1 MKPFSIPRV
10 ASLPFLEQQSI
21 FLFVPFV
28 QFVIKKYNTAMTFE
42 MILTLGILAF
52 AIIFFVTEWLRVD
65 VVALIVV
72 ITLMVTNLLTPTEA
86 IAGFSSTIVLTIA
99 SLFVIGGAILQTGL
113 AASIGRQI
121 LKVAGG
127 GQTSLMIAVMLTV
140 AILSAFMSDT
150 GTVAVLLP
158 AVISMAASVQLSP
171 SKLLIPLSFGALLGG
186 STTLIGTPPNL
197 IVSDLLSENGMQP
210 FQFFDY
216 APLGILL
223 VVVGILFMV
232 TLGKRMLPDRT
243 REKGLLRFETP
254 EEIAERYRLP
264 DNLYRLRVRAASTL
278 VGKSIAEGEFGA
290 RFNVNILEIRRKPEA
305 KTMVKLGETRLIW
318 QADKAKGLKPSA
330 ETTFQPDDLLIVQG
344 TASGISHLA
353 ASWNLGVQPA
363 KRSDEQA
370 ISNEEVG
377 IAEVLLPQR
386 SRLVGKTL
394 SELSFGRIYRL
405 TVLGIQRPSE
415 GESLNLK
422 ATPLRF
428 GDTLLVQGSWK
439 NILALRQKRRDFV
452 VMGHPEAMQGPPQ
465 RAKAPLAG
473 LILLA
478 MLLSMVGEFMPLTTS
493 SMLAALLM
501 ILTGCL
507 SIDEAYNVIDWKS
520 IVLVAGML
528 PMSAALD
535 KVGLVALIAENLT
548 TILGALNP
556 IWIVGGLFL
565 VTSLFTQVLSNT
577 ATAVLIAP
585 LALAIGQ
592 NLGIQP
598 HALLMS
604 VAVAASMAF
613 ASPVASPVNTLV
625 MGAGNYRFSDYI
637 KLGAPLIL
645 IAMVITMLVLPL
657 LFPF

>member
-1 MKPFSIPRV
+1 
-10 ASLPFLEQQSI
+10 
-21 FLFVPFV
+21 
-28 QFVIKKYNTAMTFE
+28 MTLQ
-42 MILTLGILAF
+42 MLLALGILAF
-52 AIIFFVTEWLRVD
+52 AILFFITEWLRVD
-65 VVALIVV
+65 VVALVVV
-72 ITLMVTNLLTPTEA
+72 IALMVTQLLTPAEA
-86 IAGFSSTIVLTIA
+86 IAGFSSPIVLTIA

-113 AASIGRQI
+113 AAAIGRQI

-127 GQTSLMIAVMLTV
+127 GQASLMTAVMLTV

-158 AVISMAASVQLSP
+158 AVVSMAGSVNLSP

-186 STTLIGTPPNL
+186 SATLIGTPPNI
-197 IVSDLLSENGMQP
+197 IVSDLLHENGMQP

-216 APLGILL
+216 SPIGLLLITAGI
-223 VVVGILFMV
+223 IFMV

-243 REKGLLRFETP
+243 RTKGLLRFETP
-254 EEIAERYRLP
+254 EEIAKRYRLP

-278 VGKSIAEGEFGA
+278 VGKTIAEGEFGK
-290 RFNVNILEIRRKPEA
+290 RFNVTILEIRRKPEA
-305 KTMVKLGETRLIW
+305 RTMVKLGETRLVW
-318 QADKAKGLKPSA
+318 QAEKAKGMKPSA
-330 ETTFQPDDLLIVQG
+330 ETTFQPNDLLIVQG
-344 TASGISHLA
+344 QTTDVTHLA
-353 ASWNLGVQPA
+353 ASWNLAVQPA
-363 KRSDEQA
+363 KPADERA

-386 SRLVGKTL
+386 SHLIGQTL
-394 SELSFGRIYRL
+394 SKLHFGRVYQL
-405 TVLGIQRPSE
+405 TVLGIQRPGVDE
-415 GESLNLK
+415 ALNLK
-422 ATPLRF
+422 TTPLRF
-428 GDTLLVQGSWK
+428 GDTLLVQGSWE
-439 NILALRQKRRDFV
+439 NILSLRQKRRDFV
-452 VMGHPEAMQGPPQ
+452 VMGHPEAMQGPTQ
-465 RAKAPLAG
+465 RSKAPLAG

-478 MLLSMVGEFMPLTTS
+478 MLLTMVGEFMPLTTS

-507 SIDEAYNVIDWKS
+507 TIDEAYNVIDWKS

-528 PMSAALD
+528 PMSAALS
-535 KVGLVALIAENLT
+535 KVGLIDLLASNLT
-548 TILGALNP
+548 VTLGALNP
-556 IWIVGGLFL
+556 AWIIGGLFIT
-565 VTSLFTQVLSNT
+565 TSLFTQVLSNT

-604 VAVAASMAF
+604 VAIAASMAF

-637 KLGAPLIL
+637 KVGAPMIL
-645 IAMVITMLVLPL
+645 ISMVITMLVLPL

>member
-1 MKPFSIPRV
+1 
-10 ASLPFLEQQSI
+10 
-21 FLFVPFV
+21 
-28 QFVIKKYNTAMTFE
+28 MTTQ
-42 MILTLGILAF
+42 MLITLGILAF
-52 AIIFFVTEWLRVD
+52 AILFFITEWLRVD

-72 ITLMVTNLLTPTEA
+72 ITLMVTKLLTPSEA
-86 IAGFSSTIVLTIA
+86 IAGFSSPVVLTIA

-127 GQTSLMIAVMLTV
+127 GQASLMTAVMLTV

-158 AVISMAASVQLSP
+158 AVISMASSIQLSP

-186 STTLIGTPPNL
+186 SATLIGTPPNI
-197 IVSDLLSENGMQP
+197 IVSDLLHENGLEP

-216 APLGILL
+216 SPIGLILIAS
-223 VVVGILFMV
+223 GILFMV
-232 TLGKRMLPDRT
+232 TIGKKMLPDRART
-243 REKGLLRFETP
+243 RGLLRFETP

-278 VGKSIAEGEFGA
+278 VGKSIAEADLGA
-290 RFNVNILEIRRKPEA
+290 RFNITVLEIRRKPEA
-305 KTMVKLGETRLIW
+305 RTMVKLGETSLVW
-318 QADKAKGLKPSA
+318 QADKAKGMKPSV
-330 ETTFQPDDLLIVQG
+330 ETTFQPNDLLIIQG
-344 TASGISHLA
+344 ETTDITHLA

-363 KRSDEQA
+363 KRADEHA

-394 SELSFGRIYRL
+394 TDLSFGRIYRL
-405 TVLGIQRPSE
+405 TVLGIQRPSVKE
-415 GESLNLK
+415 TLNLK
-422 ATPLRF
+422 TTPLQF
-428 GDTLLVQGSWK
+428 GDILLVQGSWE
-439 NILALRQKRRDFV
+439 NILSLRKKRRDFV
-452 VMGHPEAMQGPPQ
+452 VMGHPEEMQGPPQ
-465 RAKAPLAG
+465 KDKAPLAG
-473 LILLA
+473 IILLG
-478 MLLSMVGEFMPLTTS
+478 MLIMMVGEFMPLTTS
-493 SMLAALLM
+493 SMLAAVLM

-507 SIDEAYNVIDWKS
+507 TIDEAYNFINWKS

-528 PMSAALD
+528 PMSAALVS
-535 KVGLVALIAENLT
+535 VGLIDLLASNLT
-548 TILGALNP
+548 IALGALSP
-556 IWIVGGLFL
+556 IWVIGGLFIT
-565 VTSLFTQVLSNT
+565 TSIFTQVLSNT

-585 LALAIGQ
+585 LAFAIAQ

-604 VAVAASMAF
+604 VAIAASMAF

-625 MGAGNYRFSDYI
+625 MGAGNYRFSDYMKI
-637 KLGAPLIL
+637 GAPMIL
-645 IAMVITMLVLPL
+645 ISMAITMLVLPL
-657 LFPF
+657 LWPF

>member
-1 MKPFSIPRV
+1 
-10 ASLPFLEQQSI
+10 
-21 FLFVPFV
+21 
-28 QFVIKKYNTAMTFE
+28 MTFE
-42 MILTLGILAF
+42 MYLTLGILAF

-72 ITLMVTNLLTPTEA
+72 STLMVTQLLEPSEA
-86 IAGFSSTIVLTIA
+86 IAGFSSPIVLTIA

-127 GQTSLMIAVMLTV
+127 GEASLMIAVMLTV

-158 AVISMAASVQLSP
+158 AVISMASSVQISP

-186 STTLIGTPPNL
+186 SATLIGTPPNI
-197 IVSDLLSENGMQP
+197 IVSDLLHENGLEP

-216 APLGILL
+216 SPIGLILIITG
-223 VVVGILFMV
+223 VLFMV
-232 TLGKRMLPDRT
+232 TIGKRMLPNRT

-254 EEIAERYRLP
+254 EEIAKRYRLP
-264 DNLYRLRVRAASTL
+264 DNLYRLRVRATSPL
-278 VGKSIAEGEFGA
+278 IGKTIAEGKFGA
-290 RFNVNILEIRRKPEA
+290 RFNSTILEIKRKPEA
-305 KTMVKLGETRLIW
+305 RTMVKLGETRLVW
-318 QADKAKGLKPSA
+318 QADKAKGMKPSA
-330 ETTFQPDDLLIVQG
+330 ITTFQHDDLLIVQG
-344 TASGISHLA
+344 TATDSAHLA
-353 ASWNLGVQPA
+353 ASWNLGMQPA

-370 ISNEEVG
+370 ISNEEIG

-386 SRLVGKTL
+386 SRLVGKTVP
-394 SELSFGRIYRL
+394 ELSFGRVYKL
-405 TVLGIQRPSE
+405 TVLGIQRP
-415 GESLNLK
+415 GEKGNLNLK
-422 ATPLRF
+422 TTKLRF
-428 GDTLLVQGSWK
+428 GDTLLVQGSWE
-439 NILALRQKRRDFV
+439 NILNLRQKRRDFV
-452 VMGHPEAMQGPPQ
+452 VMGHPEEMQGPTQ
-465 RAKAPLAG
+465 RDKAPLAG
-473 LILLA
+473 LILLG
-478 MLLSMVGEFMPLTTS
+478 MLLMMVGEFMPLTTS
-493 SMLAALLM
+493 SMVAALLM

-507 SIDEAYNVIDWKS
+507 TIDEAYNVIDWKS

-528 PMSAALD
+528 PMSAALS
-535 KVGLVALIAENLT
+535 KVGLIDLLAENLT
-548 TILGALNP
+548 VTLGTLNP
-556 IWIVGGLFL
+556 IWIIGGLFL
-565 VTSLFTQVLSNT
+565 TTSLFTQVLSNT

-585 LALAIGQ
+585 LALAIAQ

-604 VAVAASMAF
+604 VAIAASMAF

-637 KLGAPLIL
+637 KIGVPM
-645 IAMVITMLVLPL
+645 IAISMVITMFVLPL

>member
-1 MKPFSIPRV
+1 MT
-10 ASLPFLEQQSI
+10 LEM
-21 FLFVPFV
+21 
-28 QFVIKKYNTAMTFE
+28 VI
-42 MILTLGILAF
+42 TLGILAF
-52 AIIFFVTEWLRVD
+52 AILFFVTEWLRVD

-72 ITLMVTNLLTPTEA
+72 ITLMVTQVLTPSEA

-127 GQTSLMIAVMLTV
+127 GQASLMAAVMLTV

-158 AVISMAASVQLSP
+158 AVISMAASVQISP

-186 STTLIGTPPNL
+186 SATLIGTPPNL
-197 IVSDLLSENGMQP
+197 IVSDLLHEHGMQP

-223 VVVGILFMV
+223 IIAGVIFMV
-232 TLGKRMLPDRT
+232 TVGKQMLPDRT

-254 EEIAERYRLP
+254 EEIAKRYRLP
-264 DNLYRLRVRAASTL
+264 DNLYRLRVRGASTL

-305 KTMVKLGETRLIW
+305 RTMMQLGETKLVW
-318 QADKAKGLKPSA
+318 QVSEKGIKPSL
-330 ETTFQPDDLLIVQG
+330 EMTFERDDLLIAQG
-344 TASGISHLA
+344 TATDISQLA
-353 ASWNLGVQPA
+353 AFWNLGVQPA
-363 KRSDEQA
+363 KRADEQA
-370 ISNEEVG
+370 ISNEEIG
-377 IAEVLLPQR
+377 IAEILLPQR
-386 SRLVGKTL
+386 SRLIGKTVL
-394 SELSFGRIYRL
+394 DLSFGRIYKL
-405 TVLGIQRPSE
+405 TVLAIQRP
-415 GESLNLK
+415 GVDGTLSLKN
-422 ATPLRF
+422 THLRF
-428 GDTLLVQGSWK
+428 GDTLLVQGAWED
-439 NILALRQKRRDFV
+439 ILALRSKRSDFV
-452 VMGHPEAMQGPPQ
+452 VMGHPEEIQGPTQ

-473 LILLA
+473 LILIA
-478 MLLSMVGEFMPLTTS
+478 MLFSMVGEFMPLTTS

-507 SIDEAYNVIDWKS
+507 TIDEAYNVIDWKS

-528 PMSAALD
+528 PMSAALG
-535 KVGLVALIAENLT
+535 KVGLIDLLAENLT
-548 TILGALNP
+548 VTLGSLNP

-565 VTSLFTQVLSNT
+565 TTSLFTQVLSNT

-598 HALLMS
+598 HAFLMS

-637 KLGAPLIL
+637 KVGGPLML
-645 IAMVITMLVLPL
+645 IAMVLTMVVLPL
-657 LFPF
+657 IFPF

>member
-1 MKPFSIPRV
+1 MYI
-10 ASLPFLEQQSI
+10 
-21 FLFVPFV
+21 
-28 QFVIKKYNTAMTFE
+28 
-42 MILTLGILAF
+42 TLGILAF
-52 AIIFFVTEWLRVD
+52 AILFFVTEWLRVD

-72 ITLMVTNLLTPTEA
+72 IALMVTKILSPAEA

-127 GQTSLMIAVMLTV
+127 GETSLMIGIMLTV

-158 AVISMAASVQLSP
+158 AVISMAASAKLSP

-186 STTLIGTPPNL
+186 SATLIGTPPNL
-197 IVSDLLSENGMQP
+197 IVSDLLRENGMQP

-216 APLGILL
+216 TPLGLALI
-223 VVVGILFMV
+223 VAGILFMV
-232 TLGKRMLPDRT
+232 TLGRRILPERT
-243 REKGLLRFETP
+243 RTTGLLRFETP
-254 EEIAERYRLP
+254 EEITERYRLP
-264 DNLYRLRVRAASTL
+264 DNLYRLRVRVASAL
-278 VGKSIAEGEFGA
+278 VGKTIAEGEFGA
-290 RFNVNILEIRRKPEA
+290 RFNVTILELRRKPEA
-305 KTMVKLGETRLIW
+305 RTMVKLGETRLVW
-318 QADKAKGLKPSA
+318 QADKEKGVKPSV
-330 ETTFQPDDLLIVQG
+330 EMVFQPDDLLIVQG
-344 TASGISHLA
+344 SPADTAHLS

-363 KRSDEQA
+363 EAADERA
-370 ISNEEVG
+370 ILNEEVG

-386 SRLVGKTL
+386 STLIDKTL
-394 SELSFGRIYRL
+394 PELHFGRLHQL
-405 TVLGIQRPSE
+405 TVLGIQRPGSD
-415 GESLNLK
+415 ESLNLK
-422 ATPLRF
+422 TTPLRF
-428 GDTLLVQGSWK
+428 GDTLLVQGSWE
-439 NILALRQKRRDFV
+439 NILALRQKGRDFV
-452 VMGHPEAMQGPPQ
+452 VMGHPEALQGPPQ

-473 LILLA
+473 LILLV
-478 MLLSMVGEFMPLTTS
+478 MLLSMVGEVMPLTTS

-535 KVGLVALIAENLT
+535 KVGLVSLIAENLT
-548 TILGALNP
+548 TTLGVLNP
-556 IWIVGGLFL
+556 IWIIGGLFL
-565 VTSLFTQVLSNT
+565 VTSFFTQVLSNT
-577 ATAVLIAP
+577 ATAVLVAP
-585 LALAIGQ
+585 LALAIAQ

-598 HALLMS
+598 HALLMA

-625 MGAGNYRFSDYI
+625 MGAGNYRFSDYM
-637 KLGAPLIL
+637 KVGAPLML
-645 IAMVITMLVLPL
+645 IAMVVTMVILPL

>member
-1 MKPFSIPRV
+1 MNIYL
-10 ASLPFLEQQSI
+10 A
-21 FLFVPFV
+21 
-28 QFVIKKYNTAMTFE
+28 
-42 MILTLGILAF
+42 LGILLF
-52 AIIFFVTEWLRVD
+52 AILFFVTEWLRVD

-72 ITLMVTNLLTPTEA
+72 VALMVTKLLTPAEA
-86 IAGFSSTIVLTIA
+86 IAGFASPIVLTIA

-127 GQTSLMIAVMLTV
+127 NETSLLTAVMLTV
-140 AILSAFMSDT
+140 ATLSAFMSDT

-158 AVISMAASVQLSP
+158 AVVSLAASVQISP

-186 STTLIGTPPNL
+186 SMTLIGTPPNL
-197 IVSDLLSENGMQP
+197 IVSDLLHENGMQP

-216 APLGILL
+216 APLGIILL
-223 VVVGILFMV
+223 GVGVLFMV
-232 TLGKRMLPDRT
+232 LIGRKILPDRT
-243 REKGLLRFETP
+243 REKGLVRFETRD
-254 EEIAERYRLP
+254 ELAERYRLP

-278 VGKSIAEGEFGA
+278 VEKSIAEGQFGA
-290 RFNVNILEIRRKPEA
+290 RFNVTILEIRRKPEA
-305 KTMVKLGETRLIW
+305 RTMVKLGETRLIW
-318 QADKAKGLKPSA
+318 QADKEKGMKPSV
-330 ETTFQPDDLLIVQG
+330 ETRFQPDDLLIVQG
-344 TASGISHLA
+344 TASDISHLA

-363 KRSDEQA
+363 KPADEEV
-370 ISNEEVG
+370 ISNAEVG

-394 SELSFGRIYRL
+394 QELRFGRVYKL
-405 TVLGIQRPSE
+405 TVLGIQRPSQKE
-415 GESLNLK
+415 MPNVK
-422 ATPLRF
+422 NTPLRF
-428 GDTLLVQGSWK
+428 GDTLLVQGAWED
-439 NILALRQKRRDFV
+439 ILALRKERRDFV
-452 VMGHPEAMQGPPQ
+452 VMGHPEGLQGPPQ
-465 RAKAPLAG
+465 RAKAPIAG

-478 MLLSMVGEFMPLTTS
+478 MLVSMVGEFMPLTTS

-507 SIDEAYNVIDWKS
+507 NIDEAYNVIDWKS

-528 PMSAALD
+528 PMSAALE
-535 KVGLVALIAENLT
+535 KVGLINLLAEDLT
-548 TILGALNP
+548 VSLGALNP

-565 VTSLFTQVLSNT
+565 VTSLFTQALSNT

-585 LALAIGQ
+585 LALAIAQ

-637 KLGAPLIL
+637 KVGAPLML
-645 IAMVITMLVLPL
+645 LAMIVTMVVLPI

>member
-1 MKPFSIPRV
+1 
-10 ASLPFLEQQSI
+10 
-21 FLFVPFV
+21 
-28 QFVIKKYNTAMTFE
+28 
-42 MILTLGILAF
+42 MIITLGILAF
-52 AIIFFVTEWLRVD
+52 AILFFVTEWLRVD

-72 ITLMVTNLLTPTEA
+72 VALMVSDILTPSEA

-113 AASIGRQI
+113 AATIGRQI
-121 LKVAGG
+121 LKVAGS
-127 GQTSLMIAVMLTV
+127 GQTSLMAAIMLTV

-158 AVISMAASVQLSP
+158 AVISMASSAKLSP
-171 SKLLIPLSFGALLGG
+171 SKLLIPLAFGSLLGG
-186 STTLIGTPPNL
+186 SATLIGTPPNL
-197 IVSDLLSENGMQP
+197 IVSDLLRENGMQP

-223 VVVGILFMV
+223 IVVGIAFMV
-232 TLGKRMLPDRT
+232 TVGKRMLPDRT
-243 REKGLLRFETP
+243 RTKGLQRFETP
-254 EEIAERYRLP
+254 DEIAERYRLP
-264 DNLYRLRVRAASTL
+264 DNLYRLRVRAASSL
-278 VGKSIAEGEFGA
+278 VGKTIAQGEFGA
-290 RFNVNILEIRRKPEA
+290 RFNVTILELRRKPEA
-305 KTMVKLGETRLIW
+305 RTMMKLGEQRIVW
-318 QADKAKGLKPSA
+318 QADKEKGLKPSA
-330 ETTFQPDDLLIVQG
+330 ETIFQPDDLLIVQG
-344 TASGISHLA
+344 NAADTAHLA
-353 ASWNLGVQPA
+353 ASWNLGVQSA
-363 KRSDEQA
+363 KPSDESA
-370 ISNEEVG
+370 ILNEEVG

-394 SELSFGRIYRL
+394 PELSFGRIHRL
-405 TVLGIQRPSE
+405 TVLGILRPGVDE
-415 GESLNLK
+415 PLNLK
-422 ATPLRF
+422 STRLRF
-428 GDTLLVQGSWK
+428 GDTLLVQGSWE
-439 NILALRQKRRDFV
+439 NILTLRKKRREFV
-452 VMGHPEAMQGPPQ
+452 VMGHPEALQGPPQ

-478 MLLSMVGEFMPLTTS
+478 MLLSMVGEFLPLTTS

-501 ILTGCL
+501 ILTGCV

-528 PMSAALD
+528 PMSAALE
-535 KVGLVALIAENLT
+535 KVGLIELLAGNLT
-548 TILGALNP
+548 VTLGTLNP
-556 IWIVGGLFL
+556 IWIIGGLFL

-577 ATAVLIAP
+577 ATAVLVAP
-585 LALAIGQ
+585 LALAIAQ

-625 MGAGNYRFSDYI
+625 MGAGNYRFSDYM
-637 KLGAPLIL
+637 KVGAPLML
-645 IAMVITMLVLPL
+645 IAMTVTMVVLPL

>member
-1 MKPFSIPRV
+1 MESSTTLLKNIRPIRQIRTIRDTIPRMT
-10 ASLPFLEQQSI
+10 LEMYI
-21 FLFVPFV
+21 
-28 QFVIKKYNTAMTFE
+28 
-42 MILTLGILAF
+42 TLGILAF

-65 VVALIVV
+65 VVALVVV
-72 ITLMVTNLLTPTEA
+72 ITLMVTQLLTPAEA
-86 IAGFSSTIVLTIA
+86 IAGFSSPIVLTIA
-99 SLFVIGGAILQTGL
+99 SLFIIGGAILQTGL

-121 LKVAGG
+121 LRVAGG
-127 GQTSLMIAVMLTV
+127 GQASLMTAVMLTV

-158 AVISMAASVQLSP
+158 AVISMASSVQISP

-186 STTLIGTPPNL
+186 SATLIGTPPNI
-197 IVSDLLSENGMQP
+197 IVSDLLHENGLEP

-216 APLGILL
+216 SLIGLILITA
-223 VVVGILFMV
+223 GILFMV
-232 TLGKRMLPDRT
+232 TIGKRMLPDRT

-264 DNLYRLRVRAASTL
+264 DNLYRLRVRKASAL
-278 VGKSIAEGEFGA
+278 IGKSIAEGDFGA
-290 RFNVNILEIRRKPEA
+290 KFNVNILELRRKPEVR
-305 KTMVKLGETRLIW
+305 TMMQLGETKLVW
-318 QADKAKGLKPSA
+318 QTGEKGMKPSP
-330 ETTFQPDDLLIVQG
+330 ETTLQRDDLLIVQG
-344 TASGISHLA
+344 TATDMAHLA

-363 KRSDEQA
+363 KPADEKA
-370 ISNEEVG
+370 ISNEEIG

-386 SRLVGKTL
+386 SRLMGKTL
-394 SELSFGRIYRL
+394 PELSFGRIYKL
-405 TVLGIQRPSE
+405 TVLGIQRPGGKE
-415 GESLNLK
+415 NLPLK
-422 ATPLRF
+422 TTRLRF
-428 GDTLLVQGSWK
+428 GDTLLVQGSWE
-439 NILALRQKRRDFV
+439 NILNLRQKRRDFV
-452 VMGHPEAMQGPPQ
+452 VMGHPEEMQGPTQ
-465 RAKAPLAG
+465 RDKAPLAG
-473 LILLA
+473 IILLG
-478 MLLSMVGEFMPLTTS
+478 MLLMMVGEFMPLTTS

-507 SIDEAYNVIDWKS
+507 TIDEAYSVIDWKS

-528 PMSAALD
+528 PMSAALS
-535 KVGLVALIAENLT
+535 KVGLIDLLASNLT
-548 TILGALNP
+548 VMLGSLNP
-556 IWIVGGLFL
+556 IWIIGGLFL
-565 VTSLFTQVLSNT
+565 TTSVFTQVLSNT

-604 VAVAASMAF
+604 VAIAASMAF

-637 KLGAPLIL
+637 KVGTPMIL
-645 IAMVITMLVLPL
+645 ISMVITMFVLPL

>member
-1 MKPFSIPRV
+1 MYI
-10 ASLPFLEQQSI
+10 ALG
-21 FLFVPFV
+21 
-28 QFVIKKYNTAMTFE
+28 
-42 MILTLGILAF
+42 ILTL

-65 VVALIVV
+65 VVALAVV
-72 ITLMVTNLLTPTEA
+72 VALMLTKLLTPNEA
-86 IAGFSSTIVLTIA
+86 IAGFASPIVLTIA

-127 GQTSLMIAVMLTV
+127 GQTSLMVAVMLTV

-158 AVISMAASVQLSP
+158 AVISMAASAKLSP

-186 STTLIGTPPNL
+186 SATLIGTPPNL
-197 IVSDLLSENGMQP
+197 IVSDLLRENGMEP

-216 APLGILL
+216 TPLGLILIS
-223 VVVGILFMV
+223 VGVLFMV
-232 TLGKRMLPDRT
+232 TLGKRLLPDRT
-243 REKGLLRFETP
+243 RKTGLQRFETP

-264 DNLYRLRVRAASTL
+264 DNLYRLRVRAASKL
-278 VGKSIAEGEFGA
+278 IGKTIAETEFGG
-290 RFNVNILEIRRKPEA
+290 RFNVTILELRRKPEA
-305 KTMVKLGETRLIW
+305 RTMVKLGETRIVW
-318 QADKAKGLKPSA
+318 QADKEKGIKPSA
-330 ETTFQPDDLLIVQG
+330 ETVFQHDDLLIVQG
-344 TASGISHLA
+344 NSADTAHLA

-363 KRSDEQA
+363 ESADESA

-386 SRLVGKTL
+386 SSLVGKTL
-394 SELSFGRIYRL
+394 ATLSFGRIYRL
-405 TVLGIQRPSE
+405 TVLGIQRPGSDVPL
-415 GESLNLK
+415 SLKN
-422 ATPLRF
+422 TSLRF
-428 GDTLLVQGSWK
+428 GDTLLVQGSWE
-439 NILALRQKRRDFV
+439 NILSLRKKRRDFV
-452 VMGHPEAMQGPPQ
+452 VMGHPEALQGPPQ

-473 LILLA
+473 FILLL
-478 MLLSMVGEFMPLTTS
+478 MLLSMVGEVMPLTTS

-548 TILGALNP
+548 TTLGTLNP
-556 IWIVGGLFL
+556 IWIIGGLFL

-577 ATAVLIAP
+577 ATAVLVAP
-585 LALAIGQ
+585 LALAIAQ

-598 HALLMS
+598 HALLMA

-625 MGAGNYRFSDYI
+625 MGAGNYRFSDYM
-637 KLGAPLIL
+637 KVGAPLML
-645 IAMVITMLVLPL
+645 IAMVVTMVV
-657 LFPF
+657 

>member
-1 MKPFSIPRV
+1 
-10 ASLPFLEQQSI
+10 
-21 FLFVPFV
+21 
-28 QFVIKKYNTAMTFE
+28 MTLE
-42 MILTLGILAF
+42 MIITLGILAF

-65 VVALIVV
+65 VVALVVV
-72 ITLMVTNLLTPTEA
+72 ITLMVTQVLTPSEA
-86 IAGFSSTIVLTIA
+86 IAGFSSPVVLTIA
-99 SLFVIGGAILQTGL
+99 SLFIIGGAILQTGL

-127 GQTSLMIAVMLTV
+127 GQASLMTAVMLTV

-158 AVISMAASVQLSP
+158 AVISMASSVQLSP

-186 STTLIGTPPNL
+186 SATLIGTPPNI
-197 IVSDLLSENGMQP
+197 IVSDLLHENGLEP

-216 APLGILL
+216 SPIGLILI
-223 VVVGILFMV
+223 VSGILFMV

-264 DNLYRLRVRAASTL
+264 DNLYRLRVRTASKL
-278 VGKSIAEGEFGA
+278 IGKSIAEGDFGA
-290 RFNVNILEIRRKPEA
+290 KFNVNILELRRKPEVR
-305 KTMVKLGETRLIW
+305 TMMQLGETKLVW
-318 QADKAKGLKPSA
+318 QTGEKGMKPSP
-330 ETTFQPDDLLIVQG
+330 ETTLQRDDLLIVQG
-344 TASGISHLA
+344 TATNMAHLA

-363 KRSDEQA
+363 KRTDEKA

-377 IAEVLLPQR
+377 LAEVLLPQR
-386 SRLVGKTL
+386 SRLIGKTVM
-394 SELSFGRIYRL
+394 ELSFGRIYKL
-405 TVLGIQRPSE
+405 TVLGIQRP
-415 GESLNLK
+415 GEKENLNLK
-422 ATPLRF
+422 TTRLHF
-428 GDTLLVQGSWK
+428 GDTLLVQGSWE
-439 NILALRQKRRDFV
+439 NILNLRKKRRDFV
-452 VMGHPEAMQGPPQ
+452 VMGHPEEMQGPTQ
-465 RAKAPLAG
+465 RDKAPLAG
-473 LILLA
+473 IILLG
-478 MLLSMVGEFMPLTTS
+478 MLLMMVGEFMPLTTS

-507 SIDEAYNVIDWKS
+507 TIDDAYSVIDWKS

-528 PMSAALD
+528 PMSAALS
-535 KVGLVALIAENLT
+535 KVGLIDLLASNLTVAL
-548 TILGALNP
+548 GSLNP
-556 IWIVGGLFL
+556 IWIIGGLFL
-565 VTSLFTQVLSNT
+565 TTSVFTQVLSNT

-604 VAVAASMAF
+604 VTIAASMAF
-613 ASPVASPVNTLV
+613 ASPIASPVNTLI
-625 MGAGNYRFSDYI
+625 MSTGNYRFSDYI
-637 KLGAPLIL
+637 KVGAPMIL
-645 IAMVITMLVLPL
+645 ISMVITMLVLPL

>member
-1 MKPFSIPRV
+1 MTIPM
-10 ASLPFLEQQSI
+10 FI
-21 FLFVPFV
+21 
-28 QFVIKKYNTAMTFE
+28 
-42 MILTLGILAF
+42 TLGILAF
-52 AIIFFVTEWLRVD
+52 AILFFVTEWLRVD

-72 ITLMVTNLLTPTEA
+72 VALMVSDILTPSEA
-86 IAGFSSTIVLTIA
+86 IAGFSSTVVLTIA

-113 AASIGRQI
+113 AATIGRQI
-121 LKVAGG
+121 LKIAGG
-127 GQTSLMIAVMLTV
+127 GEASLMAGIMLTV

-158 AVISMAASVQLSP
+158 AVISMAASAKLSP
-171 SKLLIPLSFGALLGG
+171 SKLLIPLAFGSLLGG
-186 STTLIGTPPNL
+186 SATLIGTPPNL
-197 IVSDLLSENGMQP
+197 IVSDLLRENGMQP

-216 APLGILL
+216 TPLGLL
-223 VVVGILFMV
+223 LIAAGIIFMI
-232 TLGKRMLPDRT
+232 TLGKRLLPDRT
-243 REKGLLRFETP
+243 RTKGLQRFETP

-278 VGKSIAEGEFGA
+278 IGKTIAEGEFGA
-290 RFNVNILEIRRKPEA
+290 RFNVNILELRRKPEA
-305 KTMVKLGETRLIW
+305 RTMMKLGETRLVW
-318 QADKAKGLKPSA
+318 QADKEKGIKPSV
-330 ETTFQPDDLLIVQG
+330 EMVFQPDDLLIVQG
-344 TASGISHLA
+344 NTADTAHLA

-363 KRSDEQA
+363 ESADESA

-394 SELSFGRIYRL
+394 PELSFGRIHRL
-405 TVLGIQRPSE
+405 TVLGILRP
-415 GESLNLK
+415 GVDTPINLK
-422 ATPLRF
+422 NTRLRF
-428 GDTLLVQGSWK
+428 GDTLLVQGSWE

-452 VMGHPEAMQGPPQ
+452 VMGHPEALQGPPQ

-473 LILLA
+473 LILLV
-478 MLLSMVGEFMPLTTS
+478 MLLSMVGEFMSLTTT

-507 SIDEAYNVIDWKS
+507 SIDDAYNVIDWKS

-528 PMSAALD
+528 PMSAALE
-535 KVGLVALIAENLT
+535 KVGLIELLAGNLT
-548 TILGALNP
+548 TTLAALNP
-556 IWIVGGLFL
+556 IWIIGGLFI
-565 VTSLFTQVLSNT
+565 VTALFTQVLSNT
-577 ATAVLIAP
+577 ATAVLVAP
-585 LALAIGQ
+585 LALAIAQ

-625 MGAGNYRFSDYI
+625 MGAGNYRFSDYM
-637 KLGAPLIL
+637 KVGAPLML
-645 IAMVITMLVLPL
+645 IAMVVTMVILPL